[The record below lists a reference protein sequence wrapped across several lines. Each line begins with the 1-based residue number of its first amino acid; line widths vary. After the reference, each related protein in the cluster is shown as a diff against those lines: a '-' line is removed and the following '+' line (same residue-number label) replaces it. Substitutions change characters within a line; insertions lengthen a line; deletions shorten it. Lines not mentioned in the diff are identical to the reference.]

1 MFAPVPKWLSRSRIP
16 VVSAIHATRSMHSM
30 DSRGV
35 RESLVRF
42 CVAACYR
49 RADAI
54 VCVSH
59 GVADDLAVATGARR
73 DRMRIIYNPV
83 IDERMLALAREPL
96 DHPWFVP
103 AAPSGGA
110 GGG

>member
-1 MFAPVPKWLSRSRIP
+1 
-16 VVSAIHATRSMHSM
+16 MHSM

-54 VCVSH
+54 VRVSH
-59 GVADDLAVATGARR
+59 GVADDLAVATGATSR
-73 DRMRIIYNPV
+73 PH
-83 IDERMLALAREPL
+83 A
-96 DHPWFVP
+96 DHL
-103 AAPSGGA
+103 
-110 GGG
+110 